1 MSNPSLQYS
10 STESLLDDFFRHEAG
25 KMVSV
30 LTRVFGLDNM
40 GLAEDVVQDAM
51 LKALQI
57 WSYDRIPDNPSAW
70 IMRVARNRA
79 LDFLRRDNRLRRR
92 QVDFDSEEVERLSAC
107 LQNDD
112 LFTEREI
119 RDDQLKMIFAC
130 CHPALPLES
139 GIALT
144 LKNLCGFSVHEI
156 ARAFLS
162 TDQAVIKRLSRARQ
176 RLVETRTTLEVP
188 IGIQAERRL
197 DSVLRVIYLVFNEGY
212 NASTGEELIRA
223 ELCAEAVRLARL
235 LAEHE
240 VSNAPKTHALLALLL
255 FHSARI
261 AGRISKDGDILL
273 LKYQDRSAWDKQ
285 LINSAMAHL
294 AESARG
300 TELSQYHLEAGIAA
314 CHCFAES
321 FETTDWPQ
329 ILSYYDI
336 LLSLNNSPIIR
347 LNRAVAVGQVSG
359 PAAGL
364 ECVAGLDGNKEMQGY
379 YLFHAIRGELYQELG
394 ELDRAA
400 ENFERALRLT
410 TVPAEC
416 ELLKRKI
423 LKCVSDQEH
432 SLSRAGFMG

>member
-1 MSNPSLQYS
+1 MSNHPPQNS
-10 STESLLDDFFRHEAG
+10 STELLLDDFFRHEASR
-25 KMVSV
+25 MVSV

-40 GLAEDVVQDAM
+40 TLAEDIVQDAM

-70 IMRVARNRA
+70 IMRVARNRG
-79 LDFLRRDNRLRRR
+79 LDILRRDNRLRKR

-107 LQNDD
+107 LQDD
-112 LFTEREI
+112 KLFTDREI

-144 LKNLCGFSVHEI
+144 LRNLCGFSVHEI

-162 TDQAVIKRLSRARQ
+162 TDQAIIKRLSRARQ
-176 RLVETRTTLEVP
+176 RLIETGMNLDVP
-188 IGIQAERRL
+188 IGIQAKERL

-212 NASTGEELIRA
+212 NASTGEELIKT
-223 ELCAEAVRLARL
+223 ELCAEAVRLAQL
-235 LAEHE
+235 LVEHE

-261 AGRISKDGDILL
+261 PGRFNKDGEILL
-273 LKYQDRSAWDKQ
+273 LRDQERSAWDKQ
-285 LINSAMAHL
+285 LISSAMQHL

-300 TELSQYHLEAGIAA
+300 SELSQYHLEAGIAA
-314 CHCFAES
+314 CHCVAES
-321 FETTDWPQ
+321 FESTDWLQ

-336 LLSLNNSPIIR
+336 LLSQNDSPVIR
-347 LNRAVAVGQVSG
+347 MNRAVAVGQLYG

-364 ECVAGLDGNKEMQGY
+364 ESVAGLEGNKEIESY
-379 YLFHAIRGELYQELG
+379 YLFHAIRGELYRELG
-394 ELDRAA
+394 QMDSARR
-400 ENFERALRLT
+400 NFERALGLT
-410 TVPAEC
+410 TIPAEC
-416 ELLKRKI
+416 DLLKQKI
-423 LKCVSDQEH
+423 LKCQSDEDRIVK
-432 SLSRAGFMG
+432 SSSIPA